1 MNSEI
6 GKRYGYL
13 TIIEDT
19 GKKYHSTKIYKCR
32 WDCGNIVEVNINRL
46 HTGHVK
52 SCGCRCFMVRDLTGR
67 KFGRLTVVGF
77 AYKKNKKTIGSASA
91 TMEMSVMFLL
101 HGSPIGLLFR
111 VTVRMM
117 RIDLVFLALIEG

>member
-1 MNSEI
+1 
-6 GKRYGYL
+6 
-13 TIIEDT
+13 
-19 GKKYHSTKIYKCR
+19 
-32 WDCGNIVEVNINRL
+32 
-46 HTGHVK
+46 
-52 SCGCRCFMVRDLTGR
+52 MVRDLTGR

-77 AYKKNKKTIGSASA
+77 AYKKNKKTIGSAGA